1 MQKNQSIATIT
12 LEEALKLFE
21 LPRTLGEFEG
31 KEMVVSTGRFGPYI
45 RHDNKFYSLKKGD
58 DPMAITEEY
67 AIELINEKRKADS
80 QKIIKTFTEEADLQ
94 ILNGRFG
101 PYISYNKSNYKI
113 PKTAVPEN
121 LSYEDVK
128 NIIKE
133 SSNPKT
139 KKNTKKKN

>member
-1 MQKNQSIATIT
+1 
-12 LEEALKLFE
+12 
-21 LPRTLGEFEG
+21 
-31 KEMVVSTGRFGPYI
+31 
-45 RHDNKFYSLKKGD
+45 
-58 DPMAITEEY
+58 
-67 AIELINEKRKADS
+67 S